1 MPIEFTTSTT
11 YHKDYRSNI
20 MGGVKGGITVIQLTA
35 VHRRLGEYWRSLDA
49 RSIAS
54 GGIRLW
60 KT

>member
-1 MPIEFTTSTT
+1 M
-11 YHKDYRSNI
+11 
-20 MGGVKGGITVIQLTA
+20 VVQLTA

-60 KT
+60 KTWNINHQNN